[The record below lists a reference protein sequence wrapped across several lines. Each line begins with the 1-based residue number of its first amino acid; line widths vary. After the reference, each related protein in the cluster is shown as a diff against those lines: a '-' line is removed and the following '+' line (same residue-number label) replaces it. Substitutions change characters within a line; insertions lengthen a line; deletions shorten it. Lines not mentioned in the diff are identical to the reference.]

1 MLEFK
6 TIEILKPNKEIIEI
20 IKNYNFIYHLTNFLD
35 INILYSIIELISIIY
50 MSKEYYCLLRI
61 ILISY

>member
-20 IKNYNFIYHLTNFLD
+20 IKNYNYKTKNGKIKHLEKTNLQ
-35 INILYSIIELISIIY
+35 SI
-50 MSKEYYCLLRI
+50 
-61 ILISY
+61 

>member
-20 IKNYNFIYHLTNFLD
+20 IKNYNYKIKRRWLIIKIGHRF
-35 INILYSIIELISIIY
+35 NILFFF
-50 MSKEYYCLLRI
+50 
-61 ILISY
+61 

>member
-20 IKNYNFIYHLTNFLD
+20 IKNYNYKTKMGGIAKICPFSMEEIYENYRFG
-35 INILYSIIELISIIY
+35 
-50 MSKEYYCLLRI
+50 YCGRLRI
-61 ILISY
+61 CTC